1 MNRIFIIF
9 CIAAVSL
16 IGSVKVHAESLI
28 ATWSMKD
35 GPLMTI
41 ELQDQE
47 NFRMNMGAD
56 TYILVNQG
64 KGYLVSRE
72 DGEWV
77 AMSMESMKE
86 IMKMSG
92 IQDLMAKMGEQP
104 IQENRAPQFEK
115 TGRVETIAGI
125 TGQVY
130 LVSMDNEMGQPETV
144 EMVFGDDPRLM
155 RLHQAQA
162 RWTESSEIISGPYE
176 SSFSEFMKTY
186 AENGPDGAMLRYSD
200 IIKLESVQEAKIAQ
214 SRFTIPR
221 VKEMDF
227 GSAQGMESQKHVE
240 NTQRQ
245 TEKQDEEEIET
256 DLDGVIKGVDSLLN
270 GLSGILGN

>member
-1 MNRIFIIF
+1 MNNIFVIF
-9 CIAAVSL
+9 CIAAVSF
-16 IGSVKVHAESLI
+16 IGNVKVNAESLI

-35 GPLMTI
+35 GPGMTI
-41 ELQDQE
+41 ELQDQD

-64 KGYLVSRE
+64 KGYLVSKE

-92 IQDLMAKMGEQP
+92 IQDLMAKMSEQP

-130 LVSMDNEMGQPETV
+130 LVSMDNDMGQLETV
-144 EMVFGDDPRLM
+144 EMVFGDDPRVM
-155 RLHQAQA
+155 PLHQVQA
-162 RWTESSEIISGPYE
+162 RWAESSEIMSGPYK
-176 SSFSEFMKTY
+176 SSFSDFMKTY
-186 AENGPDGAMLRYSD
+186 ADNGPSGAMLRYSD
-200 IIKLESVQEAKIAQ
+200 VMKLESVEETTLAQ
-214 SRFTIPR
+214 SRFNVPQ
-221 VKEMDF
+221 VKEMDL
-227 GSAQGMESQKHVE
+227 GSLQGMENPKQGERAQRHVE
-240 NTQRQ
+240 I
-245 TEKQDEEEIET
+245 QDEEESET